1 MGTDNGLRSADLK
14 RWKKLDYLCNQHNP
28 DYRYG
33 AYIVLDDFPSAVKDG
48 IVLTGVI
55 SPDAQQDASLSEGY
69 ILRNTGTARNLPQ
82 PKNYVKPVP
91 NSQISLYKSYGYT
104 LSQTKEWQSEN

>member
-1 MGTDNGLRSADLK
+1 MQSA
-14 RWKKLDYLCNQHNP
+14 QS
-28 DYRYG
+28 
-33 AYIVLDDFPSAVKDG
+33 YIVLDDFPSAVKDG